1 MIKYPCQKYFDQ
13 MLSFGWFGNNIRP
26 EILIVEQKWPPFYV
40 FSYAYLRMKMFGIS
54 ERFHWSPLDYMLSLA
69 QGVLSSRIQDKPWTE
84 QYWSSTVA
92 HIRTIMPVAN
102 KLQSTQFGS
111 FKGMILLPLFIS
123 LYTMIWLLMSKV
135 IYITSACQMSVAGG
149 DNEDVCAC

>member
-1 MIKYPCQKYFDQ
+1 
-13 MLSFGWFGNNIRP
+13 
-26 EILIVEQKWPPFYV
+26 
-40 FSYAYLRMKMFGIS
+40 
-54 ERFHWSPLDYMLSLA
+54 MLSLA

-92 HIRTIMPVAN
+92 RIRTIMPVAN

-111 FKGMILLPLFIS
+111 FRGMILLPLFIS